1 VAGPI
6 GQIDFS
12 RLSTALDTPLGW
24 VDLGLV
30 AVCVAIAWMIDRGFE
45 RERAARAETLRVL
58 GGIVRVAF
66 PVIALILTAVS
77 ALVYR
82 EFAGRPLFLAI
93 AIALLIA
100 LAFIRTL
107 VYGLRRLFPSQQ
119 WLPTSEFAISLVIW
133 VLVAL
138 YFLGV
143 LPEIAAALDAVEIP
157 IGKSKT
163 TVLLIFQAIAV
174 VVLTLVVTLWISGLI
189 EQRISSATAVDV
201 NLRAVLS
208 RFIRA
213 ILLVIGVMIALQWIG
228 FDLTLLTVFGGAL
241 GVGIGLGLQKLASS
255 YIAGFTILL
264 DRSIR
269 LGDVITVDN
278 RTGVVTEVAG
288 RYCVLRSFD
297 GIEAIIPNE
306 TLVTTTVLNHS
317 FTTREVRVAVQVT
330 IGYDNDVDLALKLL
344 EEIARTEPRVD
355 LKVLPPMAFLAGFG
369 DSGMNLELGVWIN
382 DPENGQLNLRSAL
395 NRKILA
401 RFGENGIR
409 ISYPQRDV
417 RVLPAEPGT
426 PKPTIP
432 PSVGA
437 SG

>member
-1 VAGPI
+1 MLEP
-6 GQIDFS
+6 IDFS
-12 RLSTALDTPLGW
+12 RLATALDTRIGW
-24 VDLGLV
+24 LDLGLV
-30 AVCVAIAWMIDRGFE
+30 AVCIAIAWMVDRGFE
-45 RERAARAETLRVL
+45 RERRARAETLHIP
-58 GGIVRVAF
+58 GGIVRVVF
-66 PVIALILTAVS
+66 PVVALILTIIVS
-77 ALVYR
+77 LIFDH
-82 EFAGRPLFLAI
+82 FAGRPFFLAI
-93 AIALLIA
+93 AIPLLIA
-100 LAFIRTL
+100 LALIRML
-107 VYGLRRLFPSQQ
+107 VYGLRRLFSSQH
-119 WLPTSEFAISLVIW
+119 WLPTSEFAITLVIW
-133 VLVAL
+133 VLLVL

-143 LPEIAAALDAVEIP
+143 LPEIAAALNAVEIP

-163 TVLLIFQAIAV
+163 TVLLILQAIVV
-174 VVLTLVVTLWISGLI
+174 VVLTLVVTLWISSMI
-189 EQRISSATAVDV
+189 EQRLSSATEFDV

-208 RFIRA
+208 RLIRA
-213 ILLVIGVMIALQWIG
+213 ALLVIGVMIALQWIG

-278 RTGVVTEVAG
+278 RTGIVTEVAA
-288 RYCVLRSFD
+288 RYVVLRSLD

-317 FTTREVRVAVQVT
+317 FTTREVRVAVQVA

-344 EEIARTEPRVD
+344 EEVAGTEPRVD
-355 LKVLPPMAFLAGFG
+355 LKVLPPMAFLASFG

-401 RFGENGIR
+401 RFAENGIR
-409 ISYPQRDV
+409 ISYPQREV
-417 RVLPAEPGT
+417 RVLPAESGT
-426 PKPTIP
+426 PKPAIP